1 MQAKIYKIF
10 MQMYDYSEL
19 APVPDWATVNLWVRK
34 LKKSGK
40 EYAFMQLRAAE
51 MCIKWLEM
59 QYPGKQFKIV
69 VEE

>member
-10 MQMYDYSEL
+10 MQMYDYNEL
-19 APVPDWATVNLWVRK
+19 APVPDWATCNLWVRK
-34 LKKSGK
+34 LKKNGK

-51 MCIKWLEM
+51 MCIIWLENK
-59 QYPGKQFKIV
+59 YPGKQFKIV